1 MKVIVNAP
9 AKINLYLDVIKK
21 RKDGYHEVNMI
32 MQSVSLFDQIIIKK
46 TDKKDIQI
54 ISNPKIS
61 VDLEKNTAYIAAKEF
76 FEHTQIL
83 NPGINIRIKKS
94 IPIGAGL
101 AGGSSDAAATLIGL
115 NELFNCKISKND
127 LADIGAKIGA
137 DVPFNI
143 FGGTMAASGIGTK
156 LSSVARIM
164 QCYIVIVKP
173 DFSISTKTAYQAC
186 DAFLSEEKNKTVADM
201 ISALNAKNLL
211 ATAKSIYNKFENV
224 IDNKEITNLK
234 NFLAE
239 NGALNTC
246 MTGTGSAV
254 YGIFD
259 TRKKARLCAI
269 KLKMNYNEVFLV
281 TPLDYG
287 CHLLQN

>member
-54 ISNPKIS
+54 ISNPKIP
-61 VDLEKNTAYIAAKEF
+61 VDLEKNTAYIAAQEF
-76 FEHTQIL
+76 FAFTKIL

-127 LADIGAKIGA
+127 LIAIGAKIGT

-143 FGGTMAASGIGTK
+143 LGGTMLASGIGTE
-156 LSSVARIM
+156 LSSVAQIM
-164 QCYIVIVKP
+164 QCYMVIVKP

-186 DAFLSEEKNKTVADM
+186 DAFLNVEKNKTVADV

-224 IDNKEITNLK
+224 IDGKEITNLK
-234 NFLAE
+234 NFLIE
-239 NGALNTC
+239 NGALNAC

-281 TPLDYG
+281 TSLNYG
-287 CHLLQN
+287 CHLQN